1 MRSAISTIAAVTILA
16 VFVVGCGKQAGDD
29 AGKKSSKTRIALV
42 MKARTNPFFAEMER
56 GAKEAAAKL
65 GVDLQAY
72 AIDDETDAEQQASLV
87 ETAIAKGSQAILIA
101 PANSKAIVHPLLQA
115 QAKGIVII
123 NLDNR
128 IDKATAD
135 QAGLKIGAFIG
146 PDNVE
151 GAYKS
156 ATAMIQAMG
165 GEGGVVMLEGIRG
178 VDNAEARKKGF
189 VKAVEAAGGKVEIL
203 AMDTADW
210 ASEPALKKMEGMLNT
225 HKDIKGVF
233 CANDM
238 MALGAIRAIDSAGRT
253 GQIVVAAYDNL
264 TAAQGLI
271 RAGKLYATVEQ
282 HPARMGALGVE
293 YAVKAIAGE
302 EIPAEIPVETD
313 LVIADNL
320 DLFGS
325 EK

>member
-1 MRSAISTIAAVTILA
+1 MLA
-16 VFVVGCGKQAGDD
+16 VFVVGCGKQSGDD
-29 AGKKSSKTRIALV
+29 SGKGSSKPRVALV

-56 GAKEAAAKL
+56 GAKEAADKL

-72 AIDDETDAEQQASLV
+72 AIDDETDAEQQAGLV

-101 PANSKAIVHPLLQA
+101 PADSKAIVHPLLQA

-135 QAGLKIGAFIG
+135 QVGLKIGTFIG

-151 GAYKS
+151 GANKS
-156 ATAMIQAMG
+156 AVAMIQKIG

-178 VDNAEARKKGF
+178 VDNAKARKQGF
-189 VKAVEAAGGKVEIL
+189 VKAVEATDGKVKIL
-203 AMDTADW
+203 ATDTANW
-210 ASEPALKKMEGMLNT
+210 ADEPALKKMEGMLNT

-238 MALGAIRAIDSAGRT
+238 MALGAIRAIESAGKT

-264 TAAQGLI
+264 KVAQELI
-271 RAGKLYATVEQ
+271 RTGKLHATVEQ

-293 YAVKAIAGE
+293 SAVKAINGE

-313 LVIADNL
+313 LVMADNL
-320 DLFGS
+320 DQFG
-325 EK
+325 K